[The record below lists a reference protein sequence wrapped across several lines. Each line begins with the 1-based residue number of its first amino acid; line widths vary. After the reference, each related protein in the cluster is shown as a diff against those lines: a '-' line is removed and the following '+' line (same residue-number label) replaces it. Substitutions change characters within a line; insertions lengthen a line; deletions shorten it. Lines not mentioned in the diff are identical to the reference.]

1 MTTKLKDIID
11 EAKANN
17 HIYMIDWDSYP
28 LPVLN
33 KERLQST
40 LNLNPANLDNYSN
53 MINPSVKKKK
63 QKL

>member
-17 HIYMIDWDSYP
+17 HIHMIDWDSYP

-33 KERLQST
+33 KERLEST
-40 LNLNPANLDNYSN
+40 LNLNPADLGNYSN
-53 MINPSVKKKK
+53 MINPAVKKKK
-63 QKL
+63 